1 MVRLVGAVA
10 LVAGLLASTASSASA
25 PRRDVDDAARR
36 YGAAF
41 AIQAATRERL
51 GVLGD
56 ALTCAEARQVAY
68 RRSTLEPEIVDH
80 WYQSSQLWADLALL
94 AASRDSLAVE
104 GVLHEQFDAQDTRC
118 RVEKGFLF
126 LDGMWDVTSTGY
138 LPRSH
143 PAGTVIE
150 DAPRFGDDNALA
162 GLVLLAAAEVAS
174 SPTTA
179 RRYVDLA
186 RRQAEFLR
194 DSGLWDE
201 TFDGGFWW
209 NTGRGNSREGKPA
222 QTNALAAL
230 FFARLYQHTADPLD
244 REWALR
250 TLEWLDS
257 VLYDPTKS
265 LYRWSVSFENLSSR
279 VGSVIRPRYFNYE
292 QGIAIQAQLA
302 AYELDGD
309 YGRLERARA
318 VGDALHSTFSSTVL
332 GGYNLQAGLEQVFTS
347 YSAWTSFGHLA
358 LYDADGDERW
368 LDLARANA
376 DALAVR
382 LRRPDGGYGL
392 KGQVCSRQVAP
403 DCNGGKGS
411 VVLDLTD
418 DGAANAWAQHLNI
431 ALAARL
437 HRAR

>member
-1 MVRLVGAVA
+1 MGAVA
-10 LVAGLLASTASSASA
+10 LVTGLVASTASSASA
-25 PRRDVDDAARR
+25 PRRDVDDAAGR

-56 ALTCAEARQVAY
+56 ALTCSEAQLVAY

-80 WYQSSQLWADLALL
+80 WYQSSQLWADVALL
-94 AASRDSLAVE
+94 AASRDGLAVE
-104 GVLHEQFDAQDTRC
+104 GVRDEQFDALDTLC

-126 LDGMWDVTSTGY
+126 LDGMWDVTSAGY
-138 LPRSH
+138 FPRST
-143 PAGTVIE
+143 PTGTVIE
-150 DAPRFGDDNALA
+150 GAPRFGDDNALA

-174 SPTTA
+174 SPTAA

-209 NTGRGNSREGKPA
+209 NTARGNSREGKPA

-230 FFARLYQHTADPLD
+230 FFARLYQHTSDPLD
-244 REWALR
+244 RQWALR
-250 TLEWLDS
+250 TLLWLDS
-257 VLYDPTKS
+257 VLYDPMKS
-265 LYRWSVSFENLSSR
+265 LYRWSVTFENLSSR
-279 VGSVIRPRYFNYE
+279 TGSVIRPRYFNYE
-292 QGIAIQAQLA
+292 QGVAIQAQLA

-309 YGRLERARA
+309 PGRLERARG

-332 GGYNLQAGLEQVFTS
+332 GGYNLQAGVEQVFTS

-392 KGQVCSRQVAP
+392 KALECVRHFVPGCE
-403 DCNGGKGS
+403 GGRGS
-411 VVLDLTD
+411 TVVDLTV
-418 DGAANAWAQHLNI
+418 DGAANAWAQHLNV

-437 HRAR
+437 HQAR